1 LGKNAQGK
9 QPMAFNLFGKKDS
22 QPKKSVVD
30 LVATMRSAGQSND
43 QILQG
48 LQRDG
53 YTTAQIFDAIQL
65 ADAQSA
71 AKQPI
76 QADHMAGNPQNP
88 MNLQPQSILNADY
101 AQQQFP
107 PQMQSYN
114 QQPPMPPMQSMNQMN
129 SMPNM
134 PPMPPQAQQQAGD
147 MDTQQIEA
155 LIEAV
160 IEEKW
165 QDIERNINKVIE
177 WKESTEQLLQN
188 MQQQIADVK
197 GQVDS
202 LQKAIIGKIGDY
214 DKNVLEVG
222 AQLNAMERAFS
233 QVLPTFTENIN
244 ELNRI
249 TQRLKK

>member
-1 LGKNAQGK
+1 
-9 QPMAFNLFGKKDS
+9 MAFSFFGKKDS

-30 LVATMRSAGQSND
+30 LVATMRAAGQAND
-43 QILQG
+43 QIVQA

-53 YTTAQIFDAIQL
+53 YTTAEIFDAIQL
-65 ADAQSA
+65 ADTQSA
-71 AKQPI
+71 LRQPI
-76 QADHMAGNPQNP
+76 QPDHMAGNPQNP
-88 MNLQPQSILNADY
+88 MNLQPQSVVGADY
-101 AQQQFP
+101 GQQQYSQQQSYP
-107 PQMQSYN
+107 QYGGSQPMMPQMN
-114 QQPPMPPMQSMNQMN
+114 Q
-129 SMPNM
+129 MPNM
-134 PPMPPQAQQQAGD
+134 PPMPPQPSAPGD

-165 QDIERNINKVIE
+165 QDIERNITKVVE
-177 WKESTEQLLQN
+177 WKESTEQLLQS

-214 DKNVLEVG
+214 DKNILEVG
-222 AQLNAMERAFS
+222 AQLGAMEKAFS